1 MLPCDL
7 FNEQMSRIEELF
19 ALPSACA
26 TSDYRLLALVGLVA
40 LLRFGV
46 RVCGPSPVWLFT
58 RWGAAGFSGS
68 LFSSLLSFQ

>member
-1 MLPCDL
+1 MLPCVTSS
-7 FNEQMSRIEELF
+7 MSRCLALKNF
-19 ALPSACA
+19 LLLPSACA

-58 RWGAAGFSGS
+58 RWGAAGF
-68 LFSSLLSFQ
+68 